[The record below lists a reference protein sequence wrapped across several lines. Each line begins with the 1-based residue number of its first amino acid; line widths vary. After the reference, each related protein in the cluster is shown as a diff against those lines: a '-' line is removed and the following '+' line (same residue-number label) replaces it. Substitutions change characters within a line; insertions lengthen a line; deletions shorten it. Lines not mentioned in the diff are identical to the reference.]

1 MYNVAQ
7 KNEIVNSFTS
17 VADANLKVARM
28 FGSISDC
35 MKKDD
40 ASMAK
45 FLIKK
50 AVDSVIAAVPEELS
64 VSDVAVYIN
73 QNGDDAMIRTI
84 DVVLRNK
91 YSSDYEFKFKGQLVY
106 SENYDVYDVLADFL
120 KCSYIELI
128 TDALINK
135 NLEEVNAKF
144 AEIGKEAGNTFS
156 VKVVSPLAGEG
167 KKIAKIT
174 DKEVV
179 FVADETRIL
188 EMDDIL
194 IFCEPNEVL
203 SEEVIKQG
211 YDNTVALFAQAQTTV
226 QFVGV
231 HEPVVGYICD
241 ISKLVKATT
250 LIKKVYSK
258 NAKKLGNSKK
268 DALAYYNENGVFA
281 VVSATEDGK
290 EVVLQPFN
298 TETLEVVDYD
308 VLANI

>member
-1 MYNVAQ
+1 MYNVAK

-50 AVDSVIAAVPEELS
+50 AVDSVIAAVPEELG

-156 VKVVSPLAGEG
+156 VKEVSPLAGEG

-268 DALAYYNENGVFA
+268 DALAYYNENDVFA